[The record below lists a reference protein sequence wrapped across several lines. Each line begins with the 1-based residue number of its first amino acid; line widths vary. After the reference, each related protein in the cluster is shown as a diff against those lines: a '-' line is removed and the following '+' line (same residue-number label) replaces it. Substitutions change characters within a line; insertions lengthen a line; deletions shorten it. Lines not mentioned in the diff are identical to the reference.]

1 MHIRRTAKK
10 SFIKKLSWIHGK
22 VFLASC
28 ESNSIRIRLSVTI
41 SHTSIEVICQ
51 SIRYIWHLWKKKLI
65 TFFATFSASRA
76 RKTLETSYSPPILV
90 IRDRSKD
97 LFLLL
102 QQVFEIKNA
111 SVSTSDH
118 CLLLLQM
125 VGAFCSFWSWSRTP
139 KGIANHIL
147 GYDFGYIYICTCNTL
162 PLRHPVWNSP
172 QKSHFRTKNQS

>member
-1 MHIRRTAKK
+1 MTIPFSFYFLHILPVRSRGSHMFLTVMSRMHIRRTAKK

-51 SIRYIWHLWKKKLI
+51 SIRYIWHLWKKKNWSL
-65 TFFATFSASRA
+65 SSRLFLLA
-76 RKTLETSYSPPILV
+76 EPEKTLETSYSPPILV

-118 CLLLLQM
+118 C
-125 VGAFCSFWSWSRTP
+125 CRW
-139 KGIANHIL
+139 L
-147 GYDFGYIYICTCNTL
+147 GLFAHSGREVE
-162 PLRHPVWNSP
+162 PL
-172 QKSHFRTKNQS
+172 KA